1 MTNIIFRRIA
11 AAAVLS
17 TAPALIALGTAAVS
31 DAATTASARSAVV
44 STVDQVTP
52 PQVHAGQGVV
62 AANEV
67 RYRHRHR
74 NPFHRNW

>member
-44 STVDQVTP
+44 RSADV
-52 PQVHAGQGVV
+52 GV
-62 AANEV
+62 
-67 RYRHRHR
+67 R
-74 NPFHRNW
+74 P